1 MSYFYSKTL
10 SLSVS
15 ALPANSATQVISAT
29 EADISIFSGNSLD
42 QSASSIGY
50 PTVSA
55 SSSIITLESG
65 WKYFLDVR
73 LKCVIATPLTADA
86 RLRYVLTN
94 TSDNIISSEGLMT
107 LWRSGSTP
115 VSQEKCCLYI
125 DATGGSQ
132 SIKLRANKLA
142 TTSVV
147 TLNAQ
152 DGALGTTFKSHIL
165 IKAWK

>member
-10 SLSVS
+10 SLSIS
-15 ALPANSATQVISAT
+15 ALSANTATQVITTT
-29 EADISIFSGNSLD
+29 EADINIFSGETIG
-42 QSASSIGY
+42 QITSSIGY
-50 PTVSA
+50 PVISV
-55 SSSIITLESG
+55 SSSTITLEAG

-73 LKCVIATPLTADA
+73 LKCVIAPPLTADA
-86 RLRYVLTN
+86 RLRYVLTD
-94 TSDNIISSEGLMT
+94 TSNNRISSEGLMT
-107 LWRSGSTP
+107 LWRSGSAP

-132 SIKLRANKLA
+132 LIKLRANKMA

>member
-42 QSASSIGY
+42 QIASSIGY

-94 TSDNIISSEGLMT
+94 TSDNILSSEGLMT

>member
-1 MSYFYSKTL
+1 M
-10 SLSVS
+10 
-15 ALPANSATQVISAT
+15 ISAT

-42 QSASSIGY
+42 QIASSIGY

-94 TSDNIISSEGLMT
+94 TSDNILSSEGLMT